1 VRWHVLLGVALALAL
16 PATVRGQ
23 NHGEGGGARC
33 ATCHISHDPRA
44 GPYLLTPMPESEG
57 SRTLGIAGATAGLG
71 TGLSIGSASCLA
83 CHSTPDA
90 RARTRVAKE
99 RPEWS
104 ATTEGFLG
112 PDLSD
117 DHPLARFGEDRGA
130 SGTTAAL
137 SRGVRSAR
145 RRSTST
151 PRPVADILTA
161 PECMTCHDVH
171 GRQSVTGLAQTERET
186 CLGCHDPPTYGMQE
200 HSGLLCTAC
209 HDLHGGAEESLLTD
223 ATPDLLCLS
232 CHVSGGLTG
241 NGEGMAIAASD
252 GNAHFNQPGATSGRC
267 LDCHP
272 AHR

>member
-1 VRWHVLLGVALALAL
+1 MAESGVSSSLGV
-16 PATVRGQ
+16 
-23 NHGEGGGARC
+23 
-33 ATCHISHDPRA
+33 
-44 GPYLLTPMPESEG
+44 
-57 SRTLGIAGATAGLG
+57 AGATAGLVAD
-71 TGLSIGSASCLA
+71 LSISSASCLA

-137 SRGVRSAR
+137 SRGIRSAR
-145 RRSTST
+145 RSSAST
-151 PRPVADILTA
+151 PRPVTAILTA
-161 PECMTCHDVH
+161 PECTTCHDVH
-171 GRQSVTGLAQTERET
+171 GRQSVVALEAERET
-186 CLGCHDPPTYGMQE
+186 CLGCHDPSTYGMQE
-200 HSGLLCTAC
+200 HTGLSCTAC

-232 CHVSGGLTG
+232 CHVGGGLTG
-241 NGEGMAIAASD
+241 SGDQTTIAPSD
-252 GNAHFNQPGATSGRC
+252 GSSHFSQPGATSGRC
-267 LDCHP
+267 LDCHA